1 LNRTPVGEHAKKAN
15 GARSRMRA
23 ATEEPRKP
31 SLADSVYLGIKQR
44 IFDFRLLPGD
54 RFTENEIATR
64 LHVSRTPVREAL
76 YRLEREGY
84 LQVQF
89 RSGWNVRELDFRQF
103 DDLYDLRIALETACV
118 RNLCDR
124 AERPG
129 LNELRSIWLV
139 EPRRRLRDG
148 EQVCALDEAFHGTL
162 VAATGNREM
171 ARCHQEVTER
181 IRLLRRLD
189 FTEEGRITATYVE
202 HAQILRAVLRGSA
215 DRATTLLCDHIETSK
230 AEVKK
235 ISLHKLYSARRRG

>member
-1 LNRTPVGEHAKKAN
+1 MNRTANRAPATKAD
-15 GARSRMRA
+15 GARRRKPSA
-23 ATEEPRKP
+23 PDEARKP
-31 SLADSVYLGIKQR
+31 SLAESVYLGIKQN

-103 DDLYDLRIALETACV
+103 DDLYDLRIALETASV
-118 RNLCDR
+118 RTLCDR
-124 AERPG
+124 IEEPS
-129 LNELRSIWLV
+129 LNELKSIWLV
-139 EPRRRLRDG
+139 APKQRLRDG
-148 EQVCALDEAFHGTL
+148 EQVCSLDEAFHATL

-189 FTEEGRITATYVE
+189 FTEEGRITATYQE
-202 HAQILRAVLRGSA
+202 HAQILRAILQRRA
-215 DRATTLLCDHIETSK
+215 DRAIDLLRNHIETSK
-230 AEVKK
+230 TEVKK
-235 ISLHKLYSARRRG
+235 ISLHKLFSARRR

>member
-1 LNRTPVGEHAKKAN
+1 MNRTANRAPAKNTGTVRQRTAT
-15 GARSRMRA
+15 APA
-23 ATEEPRKP
+23 AARKP
-31 SLADSVYLGIKQR
+31 SLADSVYVGIKQN

-54 RFTENEIATR
+54 RFTENEIAAR

-89 RSGWNVRELDFRQF
+89 RSGWSVRELDFRQF

-118 RNLCDR
+118 RTLCDR
-124 AERPG
+124 PERPR
-129 LNELRSIWLV
+129 LDEMKSIWLV
-139 EPRRRLRDG
+139 APKRRLRDG
-148 EQVCALDEAFHGTL
+148 EQVCALDEAFHDTL

-189 FTEEGRITATYVE
+189 FTEDGRITATYQE
-202 HAQILRAVLRGSA
+202 HAQILRAILLRRA
-215 DRATTLLCDHIETSK
+215 DRAIDLLRNHIETSK

-235 ISLHKLYSARRRG
+235 ISLHKLYSARRR

>member
-1 LNRTPVGEHAKKAN
+1 LNRAASGAPSKKADA
-15 GARSRMRA
+15 ARRRKTA
-23 ATEEPRKP
+23 APDKARKP
-31 SLADSVYLGIKQR
+31 SLADSVYVGIKQN

-103 DDLYDLRIALETACV
+103 DDLYDLRIALETACL
-118 RNLCDR
+118 RSLCDR
-124 AERPG
+124 PERPS
-129 LNELRSIWLV
+129 LNELKSIWLV
-139 EPRRRLRDG
+139 APKRRLRDG

-189 FTEEGRITATYVE
+189 FTEASRITATYQE
-202 HAQILRAVLRGSA
+202 HAQILRAILLQRA
-215 DRATTLLCDHIETSK
+215 DRAIDLLRNHIETSK
-230 AEVKK
+230 AEVRK
-235 ISLHKLYSARRRG
+235 ISLHKLFSARRR